1 MGGRGARPGL
11 RGRASSRVSALTYDL
26 PGASVCHAPH
36 AVLFVFVGLPAL
48 CCHKKTLP

>member
-1 MGGRGARPGL
+1 MGVGARPCL
-11 RGRASSRVSALTYDL
+11 PERASPRVSALTPDL

-48 CCHKKTLP
+48 CCHNNTLP